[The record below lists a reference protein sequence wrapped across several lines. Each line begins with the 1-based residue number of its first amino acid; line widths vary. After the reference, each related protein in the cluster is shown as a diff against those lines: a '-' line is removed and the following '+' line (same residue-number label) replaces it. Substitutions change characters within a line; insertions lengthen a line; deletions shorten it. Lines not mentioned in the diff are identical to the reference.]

1 MTLPSGRSHKLGD
14 WPAIE
19 AVPGVVRQVLACSEQ
34 LMIVKFVIAPGAEVP
49 MHTHPHEQTG
59 HVVSGQLRMRIGD
72 QERELS
78 PGDGY
83 SIPGNIP
90 HGAIGITE
98 SVVVDSFHPVRED
111 YR

>member
-1 MTLPSGRSHKLGD
+1 MTLTAGQYHKQGD

-34 LMIVKFVIAPGAEVP
+34 LMIVRFVIQAGAEVP

-59 HVVSGQLRMRIGD
+59 HVVSGQVRMRIGD

-83 SIPGNIP
+83 SIPGGIP
-90 HGAIGITE
+90 HGAIGVTE
-98 SVVVDSFHPVRED
+98 TVVVDSFHPVRDD